1 MGSVVANY
9 VEFDL
14 PYCAE
19 TFGELPCTATG
30 VPCFNT
36 RNLSHDC
43 GDPDNYNPTTITV
56 RFAEPNG
63 HEFWPK
69 DSIFTLPILESVRS
83 ASAKIMPAE
92 DMGTRATCNIS
103 LKNGLSTMSGLDKN
117 IIARDN
123 DFQRGTFLGKFK
135 ARFPYIFGSAVRVYR
150 GTVGGVFT
158 VEHYTIDDFDGPNNS
173 GGMQFK
179 CVDFLKLTSGKSAQ
193 FPAPTEG
200 VLIADIDAV
209 ATTLTIEPAG
219 IGDIQ
224 YPASGRIAVGKE
236 GMDFTRVGDVFTIAR
251 GIYGVTEP
259 HKIGDNVQLVGQYSA
274 QTSADIIYDLIV
286 NYTPLDASYID
297 LATWQSEIS
306 DYQSALYSAQICR
319 PEPVS
324 KLINEL
330 IEQAGLIFYADVKT
344 KKIILKVLRP
354 IVSGKILNDDLINGF
369 SQKGNQGKRVSQV
382 WTYYNQKNPLEKLD
396 EEFNF
401 YSSVISP
408 SEENLYPT
416 EVIKKVFSRW
426 IPAFSQSVALDL
438 NARILGRYINPP
450 RDFDFNLF
458 VDNPVVMGEGV
469 YIDHPA
475 IEDAFGDQDR
485 RPAYITSIDFDDV
498 YNRINAQEFYFTEYT
513 GVGGG
518 GNILIILD
526 NDIISTSLRAV
537 YDSVYSSLSGVIS
550 VTFVLRSGTFIG
562 ASNNAVNALSVG
574 DFGAITPKL
583 IVESGAYILGTG
595 GSGGPQRNGGDALSA
610 DFPVDIDNKGTIAGG
625 GGAGGDGAFYVD
637 VTITGGGFTLSGD
650 ATGGAAGAGY
660 TEGVGIYIPV
670 VNFSLTGHRVTGQTV
685 AEYIAHYES
694 LGSIDFG
701 SMTMGDGGGLG
712 HNGFAGSAGAGG
724 LAGKAIKG
732 NSNINWL
739 NTGTILGA
747 IE

>member
-9 VEFDL
+9 VELDL

-19 TFGELPCTATG
+19 TFGESPCTATG

-63 HEFWPK
+63 YEYWPN
-69 DSIFTLPILESVRS
+69 DPIFTLPILGRVSS
-83 ASAKIMPAE
+83 SSAKIMPAE
-92 DMGTRATCNIS
+92 NMGTRATCNIS
-103 LKNGLSTMSGLDKN
+103 LKNGLSTMAGLDKN

-150 GTVGGVFT
+150 GTVGGAFT
-158 VEHYTIDDFDGPNNS
+158 VEHYTIDDFSGPNNS

-179 CVDFLKLTSGKSAQ
+179 CVDFLKLTNGKSSQ

-236 GMDFTRVGDVFTIAR
+236 GMDFARVGDVFTITR
-251 GIYGVTEP
+251 GIYGVAEP
-259 HKIGDNVQLVGQYSA
+259 HKVGDNVQLVGEYSA

-297 LATWQSEIS
+297 LAAWQSEIT

-324 KLINEL
+324 KLINEI

-354 IVSGKILNDDLINGF
+354 IISGKTLDDDLINGF
-369 SQKGNQGKRVSQV
+369 SQKENQGRRVSQV

-396 EEFNF
+396 DESNF
-401 YSSVISP
+401 YSAVISP
-408 SEENLYPT
+408 SVENLYPT

-438 NARILGRYINPP
+438 NSRILERYINPP

-458 VDNPVVMGEGV
+458 VDNPIELGQGV

-475 IEDAFGDQDR
+475 IEDAFGDKDR
-485 RPAYITSIDFDDV
+485 RPAYITSVDFNDV
-498 YNRINAQEFYFTEYT
+498 YNTINAQEFYFTEYT
-513 GVGGG
+513 GIGGG
-518 GNILIILD
+518 GNILITID
-526 NDIISTSLRAV
+526 ENIVSKSLRSI
-537 YDSVYSSLSGVIS
+537 YDSAYSSIAGVIS
-550 VTFVLRSGTFIG
+550 VTFVIRSGTFFG
-562 ASNNAVNALSVG
+562 GENNGVDALSVG

-583 IVESGAYILGTG
+583 IIESGAYILGAG
-595 GSGGPQRNGGDALSA
+595 GSGGAQRNGGDALNA
-610 DFPVDIDNKGTIAGG
+610 DYPINIDNQGTISGG
-625 GGAGGDGAFYVD
+625 GGAGGDGDFSLTFKAG
-637 VTITGGGFTLSGD
+637 TATQIISGI
-650 ATGGAAGAGY
+650 TGGAAGAGY
-660 TEGVGIYIPV
+660 NEGVGIYIPIAE
-670 VNFSLTGHRVTGQTV
+670 FSLKGHKTTGQTV
-685 AEYIAHYES
+685 AEYVAHYEA
-694 LGSIDFG
+694 LGDLTFSN
-701 SMTMGDGGGLG
+701 MTMGSGGGLAQ
-712 HNGFAGSAGAGG
+712 NGVLGSDGAGG
-724 LAGKAIKG
+724 LPGKAVKG

-739 NTGTILGA
+739 NAGTILGA